1 MARSNSSLGLIENIS
16 ELAEGKSKIAWSEA
30 TAARRSQ
37 WVVDPEANS
46 GENIF
51 ILHLEHIDDK

>member
-16 ELAEGKSKIAWSEA
+16 EGKSKIAWSEA

-51 ILHLEHIDDK
+51 INICIWSILMIK